1 MASEEVPSMFTHHS
15 HLISKNLGNE
25 AGMVFETRM
34 RPSTSE
40 SRRGTGAKSE
50 TTKHLY
56 RRVGDTPAVHTEED
70 SLRKTPFSWTLRHC
84 LSLSPR
90 NMIEIEIHFQKC

>member
-1 MASEEVPSMFTHHS
+1 MFTHHS

-25 AGMVFETRM
+25 AGMVFKTRM

-50 TTKHLY
+50 TTWHLY
-56 RRVGDTPAVHTEED
+56 RWVGDTPAVHTEED
-70 SLRKTPFSWTLRHC
+70 SLSKTLFSWTYRRC
-84 LSLSPR
+84 PR
-90 NMIEIEIHFQKC
+90 LISKYMINVEIYFQKS